1 MFAAALERFGDNGHS
16 GRVLRPAI
24 TALVADFSV
33 GALEELSA
41 ELPRGLDALI
51 G

>member
-1 MFAAALERFGDNGHS
+1 MLAAALERFDDNGHS

-41 ELPRGLDALI
+41 ELARGLD
-51 G
+51 GHTG